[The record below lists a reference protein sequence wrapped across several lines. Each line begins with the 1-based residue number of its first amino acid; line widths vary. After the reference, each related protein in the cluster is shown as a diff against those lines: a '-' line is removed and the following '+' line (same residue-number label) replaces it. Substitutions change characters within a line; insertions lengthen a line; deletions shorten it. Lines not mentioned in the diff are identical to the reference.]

1 MTSINKLS
9 ALDTL
14 SGGDLLAVW
23 ATGQGDTRKAS
34 MTLLASYL
42 QGALALPGALST
54 QYAAPSASG
63 FSVTVSS
70 GNTWLV
76 LTPTGTLAA
85 GTIVLPSAPADKA
98 EVSVNCTQIVT
109 ALTVSAGGT
118 TVTGA
123 PTTLAAANGFF
134 TMRYDAATS
143 AWYRIG

>member
-14 SGGDLLAVW
+14 TGSDLLAVW

-34 MTLLASYL
+34 LTTLASYL
-42 QGALALPGALST
+42 QSALSLPGALTT
-54 QYAAPSASG
+54 QYAAPSATG
-63 FSVTVSS
+63 FSVTVTN
-70 GNTWLV
+70 GNTWLL
-76 LTPTGTLAA
+76 LTPTGTFAT
-85 GTIVLPSAPADKA
+85 GTIVLPSTATDKA

-118 TVTGA
+118 TVTGG
-123 PTTLAAANGFF
+123 PTALAANGFF

-143 AWYRIG
+143 AWYRVG

>member
-9 ALDTL
+9 SLDTL

-34 MTLLASYL
+34 LTLLTSYL
-42 QGALALPGALST
+42 QGALSLPGVLST

-63 FSVTVSS
+63 FTVTVSAAD
-70 GNTWLV
+70 TWLL
-76 LTPTGTLAA
+76 LTPTGTFAA

-109 ALTVSAGGT
+109 ALTVSASGT

-123 PTTLAAANGFF
+123 PTTLAAANEFF

-143 AWYRIG
+143 AWYRVG